1 MEKIS
6 YLAVFEKSDNGYS
19 VYFPDIPGCTSW
31 GDNLLQAQIMA
42 REALELH
49 LYGMEEDGEKI
60 PTPSSNIEK
69 LSDEDIVALIT
80 AYPELFRDRY
90 ENRKVRM
97 NVTISSKLKSL
108 AQKEN
113 INCSQVL
120 EVALKDM
127 LGINQKEH
135 IMA

>member
-6 YLAVFEKSDNGYS
+6 YLAVFEKSDDGYS
-19 VYFPDIPGCTSW
+19 VYFPDLPGCVSW
-31 GDNLLQAQIMA
+31 GSSISQAQSMA

-49 LYGMEEDGEKI
+49 LYGMEQDNEKI
-60 PTPSSNIEK
+60 PAPSDNLQG
-69 LSDEDIVALIT
+69 LSSDDIVVLIT
-80 AYPELFRDRY
+80 AYPELFRDKY
-90 ENRKVRM
+90 ENRKVRI
-97 NVTISSKLKSL
+97 NVTISSKLKNL

-127 LGINQKEH
+127 LTP
-135 IMA
+135 AP

>member
-6 YLAVFEKSDNGYS
+6 YLAVFEKSDDGYS
-19 VYFPDIPGCTSW
+19 VYFPDLPGCISW
-31 GDNLLQAQIMA
+31 GSSLAQAQSMA

-49 LYGMEEDGEKI
+49 LYGMEQDNEKI
-60 PTPSSNIEK
+60 PAPSENLNG
-69 LSDEDIVALIT
+69 LSPDDIVVLIT

-90 ENRKVRM
+90 ENRKVRI
-97 NVTISSKLKSL
+97 NVTISNKLKNL

-127 LGINQKEH
+127 LTP
-135 IMA
+135 AP